1 MGLTCISFF
10 LIVMGVFS
18 KFAAALVAIP
28 SPVLGGMTSK
38 CTSKKS
44 LQMLTQLAFL
54 FCAVAVAGMAII
66 SRAGY
71 SRRNRFILT
80 ASLAVGFGAILVPN
94 WFSFVFTYKGNNHAL
109 EGFFNAIVLVMETG
123 FAVTALLAMLLN
135 LLIGEEVE
143 LNERMLEGHQVPA
156 PVEDVDKRS
165 SGDDEIEVEKRREPS
180 VGVSSV

>member
-1 MGLTCISFF
+1 
-10 LIVMGVFS
+10 
-18 KFAAALVAIP
+18 
-28 SPVLGGMTSK
+28 
-38 CTSKKS
+38 
-44 LQMLTQLAFL
+44 
-54 FCAVAVAGMAII
+54 MAII

-135 LLIGEEVE
+135 LVIGEEVLLE
-143 LNERMLEGHQVPA
+143 ARLLEGDHGH
-156 PVEDVDKRS
+156 VEEVDQRI
-165 SGDDEIEVEKRREPS
+165 SGDDEIEVEKKKAQSGEITAA
-180 VGVSSV
+180 